1 MTHALLTPAAV
12 LHIATHRPPRMR
24 RSYALS
30 LRLSR
35 QFRVSQRA
43 IRDVWNR
50 RTWASLTAG
59 VHEEGDD
66 LGWLVRTDDSCI

>member
-1 MTHALLTPAAV
+1 
-12 LHIATHRPPRMR
+12 MR

-50 RTWASLTAG
+50 RTWALLTAG